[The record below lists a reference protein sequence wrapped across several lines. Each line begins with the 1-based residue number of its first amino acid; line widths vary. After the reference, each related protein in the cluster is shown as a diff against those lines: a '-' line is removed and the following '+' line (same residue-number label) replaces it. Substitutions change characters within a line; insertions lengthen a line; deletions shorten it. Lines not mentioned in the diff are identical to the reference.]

1 MSRQRIATAVVAG
14 CLMVMPRLGWSQEAA
29 GHILWAFG
37 QVERV
42 GADGVAKPLAK
53 GDAVFEGDVIRSAA
67 GSHAQLVMSDEALV
81 AVRAESSVKLT
92 KYSYHGVE
100 DGTERAI
107 IDLLKGGLRSV
118 TGAIGRTNKDSY
130 QLRNDMH
137 VIGIRGTDHE
147 TYANDAG
154 TFSRVTMGGTYIQA
168 PSGRIDVAP
177 GEIAFA
183 SRRNDLAPQ
192 RLERTPEFM
201 QVASLNRGNT
211 GPQLRGPSASDER
224 RLQKSADAASLG
236 VSPVGSPV
244 GASPAAAA
252 AVLPSQTLGDGTV
265 QKGVA
270 KGRLIDPVSGQRI
283 PPGKLK

>member
-1 MSRQRIATAVVAG
+1 
-14 CLMVMPRLGWSQEAA
+14 
-29 GHILWAFG
+29 
-37 QVERV
+37 
-42 GADGVAKPLAK
+42 
-53 GDAVFEGDVIRSAA
+53 
-67 GSHAQLVMSDEALV
+67 
-81 AVRAESSVKLT
+81 
-92 KYSYHGVE
+92 
-100 DGTERAI
+100 
-107 IDLLKGGLRSV
+107 
-118 TGAIGRTNKDSY
+118 
-130 QLRNDMH
+130 

-183 SRRNDLAPQ
+183 SRKSELAPL

-224 RLQKSADAASLG
+224 RLQKSADLSPLGASPGAA
-236 VSPVGSPV
+236 PP

-252 AVLPSQTLGDGTV
+252 PVLPSQALGDGTL

-270 KGRLIDPVSGQRI
+270 KGKAIDPVTVPKI